1 MPHRLSIVVVALAC
15 TTTLAAQVATQGT
28 RTRSITGSIQTGAPV
43 AGEVILQKLPTV
55 AAPTNLRASGTTQ
68 AISLAWSAAAG
79 ATGYRIWRTPVG
91 GVESMLTPSPIAST
105 AFQDAGPFAAYDHY
119 TYRVAAVHPTGESMA
134 AQVTFSPPPPAPSP
148 VSITNDY
155 VSTQTAATWCTFA
168 HTVHWAPVPGAAEY
182 ILTRTQ
188 KGNFVRLINWV
199 KTIQYEE
206 RPTQIRLPATQR
218 SYAATTVLVYPL
230 HKYDYTL
237 MAVFQPGNLMSLPST
252 SVTFSPPPGTATNC
266 TPQG

>member
-1 MPHRLSIVVVALAC
+1 MVYQLSIVVVALVC
-15 TTTLAAQVATQGT
+15 TTTLAAQVASQGT
-28 RTRSITGSIQTGAPV
+28 RTRSTTGISIPAAAPTGDA
-43 AGEVILQKLPTV
+43 ILQKLPTV

-68 AISLAWSAAAG
+68 AISLAWNAAAG

-91 GVESMLTPSPIAST
+91 GVESMLTPSPIT
-105 AFQDAGPFAAYDHY
+105 ATSFQDAGPFAPYDHY
-119 TYRVAAVHPTGESMA
+119 RYRVAAVHATGESMA
-134 AQVTFSPPPPAPSP
+134 ALVTFSPPPPAPPP

-155 VSTQTAATWCTFA
+155 ASTQTAATACTFA

-182 ILTRTQ
+182 ILTKTQ
-188 KGNFVRLINWV
+188 KGNFIRLINWV

-218 SYAATTVLVYPL
+218 SYAATTVLVYPQ

-237 MAVFQPGNLMSLPST
+237 VAVFQPGNLMSLPST
-252 SVTFSPPPGTATNC
+252 SVTFNPPPGTAVQC
-266 TPQG
+266 T